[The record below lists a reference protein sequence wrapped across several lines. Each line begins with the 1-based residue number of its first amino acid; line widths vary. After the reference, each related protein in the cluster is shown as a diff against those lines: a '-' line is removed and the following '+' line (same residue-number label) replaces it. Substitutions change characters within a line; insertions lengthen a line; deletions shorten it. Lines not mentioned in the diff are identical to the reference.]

1 MCWLENFL
9 IATIKKQ
16 PQRTLLNCRTAFE
29 MWTRLTSQHLQCAAE
44 NKHLLQK
51 QFFDYKYKPDHD
63 IMSHITA
70 VECMANTLSDL
81 DAPVSDLQV
90 MTKIT
95 CTLPPSYR
103 HFISAWDNVAE
114 ADKTIALL
122 TSRLLKEECMTKMYN
137 NGDPDPSDTAFFSL
151 NFSQQNRLSSNGSS
165 RRGARGASRGR
176 GGMRGGF
183 NQRMQSNQP
192 RDGPA
197 PKRPRVECHY
207 CTKPGHTIAVSK
219 KTKRRRRRIE

>member
-1 MCWLENFL
+1 MLARNFL
-9 IATIKKQ
+9 IATIEKK

-51 QFFDYKYKPDHD
+51 QFFDYKYKPGIHKITILHLPLYNYGNILFISDHD

-197 PKRPRVECHY
+197 PKRPRVECH
-207 CTKPGHTIAVSK
+207 
-219 KTKRRRRRIE
+219 